1 MNIKF
6 TSPNYPGI
14 QFTCVRRNRFY
25 KKARYEFTKN
35 RLVVTDYGNAN
46 LDPRKI
52 NMVFTDAPKS
62 AVYGN
67 RLRFLWCYILRD
79 AEHKKFTYELISD
92 RFDLDFYQAA
102 LAA

>member
-6 TSPNYPGI
+6 TSHNYPGI
-14 QFTCVRRNRFY
+14 QFTCVRRNRSY

-52 NMVFTDAPKS
+52 YMVFTDAPNPS
-62 AVYGN
+62 YTEIG
-67 RLRFLWCYILRD
+67 
-79 AEHKKFTYELISD
+79 
-92 RFDLDFYQAA
+92 LDSWGVIYFWP
-102 LAA
+102 LKTINSHMNFF